1 MKRMFMLSAL
11 FLLLA
16 SCVREE
22 PEAIQPNTEPAKEQV
37 TIRVSVSEEPLSKV
51 DITADTENNK
61 LHLAWKD
68 DDRILVVGDSQ
79 SEVFTLSNLISD
91 HEAEFTGN
99 AVSGTRFDI
108 LCPGTYSSVEEA
120 EADTATPVQDGN
132 GSTSHLRYKALLSG
146 VDSYTDIAFTSGWA
160 SSHGG
165 TFKQGAAVKIVVRL
179 PDGVT
184 TLKSVNVGLAGVNY
198 SLPLQNVDVS
208 ASSQVLTA
216 YMMLPWEDID
226 LPDGSQI
233 PLYVLDTDN
242 EAYSRTLS
250 ITGGDKKVMQGKQNS
265 FGSAANP
272 IGDLIIRDFVS
283 GDGSAANPYLIAN
296 ARQLNNMHT
305 VMVNNSSNSF
315 RLLEDIDASSIANW
329 APLNIASGFS
339 KAMDFDGA
347 GHTISHLSSSGANYA
362 SFAGVLNGHI
372 HDVTFDSAN
381 ITHSSKIGVVGGFIG
396 TSGVVGNCTDVH
408 VINSTVAG
416 TGTTW
421 AGGFAGEINTTGTLL
436 RCSVENTTVT
446 AKSHV
451 GEFAGMVRQQVATI
465 KDCYTR
471 NFTLAHNTTP
481 GATTGLGGFV
491 GCTTI
496 NPTFDNCYVEGPV
509 TLSSNVTPSGD
520 VKVAVGG
527 FIGYSTPSAAPTF
540 QDCYVEGPSINISGN
555 AEVGGFV
562 GCGDKAANYT
572 GCRVTR
578 VNVSGI
584 SHVGGFLG
592 YGTNTGYDVPS
603 IFTDC
608 HVQNVTVSQNLSS
621 ANGSVHTGGFVGYS
635 MQALSYINCTVTGT
649 AVSVTKAAVQNVG
662 GFVGCTYHSGSNFQG
677 CVVDNTTT
685 VTGKANSAGGF
696 VGWSVVPDAYKDCS
710 SAATVNNTGENTG
723 GFAGKVAGA
732 ATFTNCSASGNV
744 TNNANH
750 TAGFAG
756 YAENASFVGCHYDNG
771 TVTNTK
777 SNANVRVGGFVGSAV
792 TAVGFNGCYVSN
804 ATITASSAGRTGG
817 FAGQLGGNSGGGN
830 EISTIQCHVT
840 GTQVSGY
847 TNTGGFVGVVYEDVS
862 QSYVEGGSVTANNA
876 QIGGFGAYVQ
886 NSDISHCYTTASV
899 NGGSYADVGG
909 FAGLMYQGSI
919 QNCYS
924 SGTQN
929 GSGTNRSAF
938 VARFANAS
946 GSISNCIG
954 WHASLPFCASNSVG
968 ATVTDNYAGTSG
980 TISSQAGAQ
989 SGWTTSIWNLD
1000 DAQPV
1005 LKPGSLRIPAIFV
1018 GDSITW
1024 QWARVSRKETR
1035 SSILAATHNVLGNDP
1050 LPSYMT
1056 ASGDNIT
1063 IYFHPGFFSSNGY
1076 IDKGISG
1083 QNTTQM
1089 RERFQKDVLALNP
1102 KVFVVMGGTNDIA
1115 QGTSNDTIFD
1125 NIAYMASEAKAA
1137 GIKVVICSIT
1147 PNNRNYSAVGWKSVY
1162 IEELNSRYEA
1172 LCTAEGYA
1180 YCDYW
1185 SALVARD
1192 ASEAAEATDI
1202 NHGLKDG
1209 YKLYD
1214 DLHPGP
1220 AAYTVMEGIIKPII
1234 DSLL

>member
-1 MKRMFMLSAL
+1 MLTAL

-16 SCVREE
+16 ACVREE
-22 PEAIQPNTEPAKEQV
+22 PEALQPGTEPAKEQV
-37 TIRVSVSEEPLSKV
+37 TIRVSMPEEPFSKV

-68 DDRILVVGDSQ
+68 GDKILVIGSSQ

-91 HEAEFTGN
+91 HVAEFTGA
-99 AVSGTRFDI
+99 AVSGSSFDI
-108 LCPGTYSSVEEA
+108 LCPGTYASVEEA
-120 EADTATPVQDGN
+120 QNDTATPAQDGN

-146 VDSYTDIAFTSGWA
+146 VDTYTDIAFTASWAASHSG
-160 SSHGG
+160 S
-165 TFKQGAAVKIVVRL
+165 FKQGAAVKIVTQL
-179 PDGVT
+179 PGGVT
-184 TLKSVNVGLAGVNY
+184 TLKSVGIGLGGKNY

-208 ASSQVLTA
+208 ASAQVLTA

-242 EAYSRTLS
+242 EAYSRTLT
-250 ITGGDKKVMQGKQNS
+250 ITGGAKKVMQGKQNS
-265 FGSAANP
+265 FGSAAHP
-272 IGDLIIRDFVS
+272 IDGLEIQDFVS
-283 GDGSAANPYLIAN
+283 GNGSAANPYLIAN
-296 ARQLNNMHT
+296 ARQLNNMHN

-315 RLLEDIDASSIANW
+315 RLLEDIDASSITNW
-329 APLNIASGFS
+329 TPLNIASGFS
-339 KAMDFDGA
+339 KAMDFDGD
-347 GHTISHLSSSGANYA
+347 GHTIANLSSSGANYA

-372 HDVTFDSAN
+372 HDVTFDKATIS
-381 ITHSSKIGVVGGFIG
+381 HSSKIGVVGGFIG

-408 VINSTVAG
+408 VINSTVTG
-416 TGTTW
+416 TGSTW

-451 GEFAGMVRQQVATI
+451 GEFAGMVRVQVATI

-540 QDCYVEGPSINISGN
+540 QDCYVEGPSVNISGN

-562 GCGDKAANYT
+562 GCGDKSAHYT
-572 GCRVTR
+572 GCRVTK
-578 VNVSGI
+578 VDVSGI

-592 YGTNTGYDVPS
+592 YGTNTSYDVPS

-608 HVQNVTVSQNLSS
+608 HVQNTTVSQNLAS
-621 ANGSVHTGGFVGYS
+621 ANGSIHTGGFVGYS
-635 MQALSYINCTVTGT
+635 MQALSYINCSVTGT
-649 AVSVTKAAVQNVG
+649 TVSVTNAAVQNVG

-685 VTGKANSAGGF
+685 VTGKANSVGGF
-696 VGWSVVPDAYKDCS
+696 VGWSVVPDTYKDCS

-771 TVTNTK
+771 TVTDTK
-777 SNANVRVGGFVGSAV
+777 SNNSVRVGGFVGTAV
-792 TAVGFNGCYVSN
+792 TAVGFNGCYVTN
-804 ATITASSAGRTGG
+804 ATIAASSAGRTGG
-817 FAGQLGGNSGGGN
+817 FAGQLGGNSAGGN
-830 EISTIQCHVT
+830 SVSTTQCYVT
-840 GTQVSGY
+840 GTEVSGAI
-847 TNTGGFVGVVYEDVS
+847 NTGGFVGVVYEDVS
-862 QSYVEGGSVTANNA
+862 QCYVEGGAVTAYNA
-876 QIGGFGAYVQ
+876 QAAGFGAYVQ

-929 GSGTNRSAF
+929 GSATNRAAF
-938 VARFANAS
+938 VARFANAA

-954 WHASLPFCASNSVG
+954 WHASLPFYGANTVG
-968 ATVTDNYAGTSG
+968 ATLENNYAGTSG
-980 TISSQAGAQ
+980 TISNQAGTQ
-989 SGWTTSIWNLD
+989 SGWSTAVWNLD
-1000 DAQPV
+1000 NAQPV
-1005 LKPGSLRIPAIFV
+1005 LKPGSARIPAIFV

-1024 QWARVSRKETR
+1024 QWGRVSRKETR
-1035 SSILAATHNVLGNDP
+1035 SSIQEATHGVLGNDP

-1056 ASGDNIT
+1056 ASGENIT

-1089 RERFQKDVLALNP
+1089 RDRFQKDVLALNP

-1115 QGTSNDTIFD
+1115 QGASYETIYD
-1125 NIAYMASEAKAA
+1125 NIAYMAAAAKAE
-1137 GIKVVICSIT
+1137 GIKVVVCSIT
-1147 PNNRNYSAVGWKSVY
+1147 PNNRNYTGVGWKSVH
-1162 IEELNSRYEA
+1162 IEEMNSRYQT
-1172 LCTAEGYA
+1172 LCASEGYT

-1192 ASEAAEATDI
+1192 ASEAAVETDI
-1202 NHGLKDG
+1202 DHGLKDC

-1220 AAYTVMEGIIKPII
+1220 DAYTVMEGIIKPII
-1234 DSLL
+1234 DGLL